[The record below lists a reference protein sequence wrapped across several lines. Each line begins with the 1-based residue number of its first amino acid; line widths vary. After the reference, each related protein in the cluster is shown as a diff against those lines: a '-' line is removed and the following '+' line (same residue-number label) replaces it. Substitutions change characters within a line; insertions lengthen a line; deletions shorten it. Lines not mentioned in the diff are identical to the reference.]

1 MSCAVP
7 FMITFV
13 FRKRS
18 PTLFSIEKLF
28 DALYLHLEKSDAH
41 LKRLELPHISTGI
54 VSVLRN
60 AWFVARRRRTKIVHI
75 TGDVHYAALLSPFTK
90 TIVTIHDCVVLQR
103 GTGFKRLILWI
114 LWFGLPVRLASVIV
128 VISEQTKSELLRTVK
143 VPERKIKVIPNFVD
157 PAFVFSERR
166 FSAERP
172 RILHIGT
179 TPNKNLPRVVAALR
193 GVSCVLVIVG
203 QLPQSI
209 MSDLRECGV
218 DHENF
223 VGIDHAA
230 MTRLYRDADIIS
242 FPSTYEGFG
251 MPILEG
257 QAVGRAVL
265 TSDLEPM
272 RGVAGRGGALLVDP
286 QSVGAIREGF
296 LALMRDDLL
305 RARLIAAGRANCRR
319 FTLESVAASYLALYR
334 GLDGA

>member
-1 MSCAVP
+1 
-7 FMITFV
+7 
-13 FRKRS
+13 
-18 PTLFSIEKLF
+18 
-28 DALYLHLEKSDAH
+28 
-41 LKRLELPHISTGI
+41 
-54 VSVLRN
+54 
-60 AWFVARRRRTKIVHI
+60 
-75 TGDVHYAALLSPFTK
+75 
-90 TIVTIHDCVVLQR
+90 
-103 GTGFKRLILWI
+103 
-114 LWFGLPVRLASVIV
+114 
-128 VISEQTKSELLRTVK
+128 
-143 VPERKIKVIPNFVD
+143 
-157 PAFVFSERR
+157 
-166 FSAERP
+166 
-172 RILHIGT
+172 
-179 TPNKNLPRVVAALR
+179 VVAALR

-209 MSDLRECGV
+209 MSDLRDCGV

-305 RARLIAAGRANCRR
+305 RARLIAAGKANCRR

>member
-1 MSCAVP
+1 
-7 FMITFV
+7 MITLV

-18 PTLFSIEKLF
+18 ATLFSIEKLF
-28 DALYLHLEKSDAH
+28 DALYSHLEKSGAH
-41 LKRLELPHISTGI
+41 LGRLELPHTSTGI

-60 AWFVARRRRTKIVHI
+60 AWFVARRRSKVVHI
-75 TGDVHYAALLSPFTK
+75 TGDVHYATLLSPFSK
-90 TIVTIHDCVVLQR
+90 TIITIHDCVVLQR
-103 GTGFKRLILWI
+103 GTGFKRLILWM
-114 LWFGLPVRLASVIV
+114 LWFGLPVRLASAIV
-128 VISEQTKSELLRTVK
+128 VISEQTKSELLKTVA
-143 VPERKIKVIPNFVD
+143 VPERKIKIIPNFVD

-166 FSAERP
+166 FVIDRP

-179 TPNKNLPRVVAALR
+179 TPNKNLSRVVAALR
-193 GVSCVLVIVG
+193 GISCVLVIVG
-203 QLPQSI
+203 PLPQAV
-209 MSDLRECGV
+209 MRELEGGGV
-218 DHENF
+218 HHENF

-230 MTRLYRDADIIS
+230 MTHLYRDADIIS

-272 RGVAGRGGALLVDP
+272 RGVAGQNGALLVNP
-286 QSVGAIREGF
+286 QSVDSIREGF

-319 FTLESVAASYLALYR
+319 FTLEGVAADYLDLYR
-334 GLDGA
+334 GLDGS